1 MAKRVA
7 FTDQAKAELRAI
19 PQPIA
24 IQILRTLARFLE
36 SEEGNVRRLQGVD
49 PPLYRLRT
57 QDHASS
63 SATSG
68 AISSK
73 SPASATAAK
82 LTAEAVHQRA
92 PRTGVPFHTSSPAPS
107 IACP

>member
-1 MAKRVA
+1 MARRVA

-36 SEEGNVRRLQGVD
+36 SEEGNVRRLQGVE

-57 QDHASS
+57 QDHRVFFRDLGGDLIEV
-63 SATSG
+63 TRVRNRR
-68 AISSK
+68 
-73 SPASATAAK
+73 
-82 LTAEAVHQRA
+82 EAYR
-92 PRTGVPFHTSSPAPS
+92 
-107 IACP
+107 

>member
-7 FTDQAKAELRAI
+7 FTEQAKAELRAI
-19 PQPIA
+19 PQPVA

-57 QDHASS
+57 QDHRVFFRDLGGDLIEV
-63 SATSG
+63 TRVRNRR
-68 AISSK
+68 
-73 SPASATAAK
+73 
-82 LTAEAVHQRA
+82 EACR
-92 PRTGVPFHTSSPAPS
+92 
-107 IACP
+107 